1 MKLLLDTHVFIW
13 WRADPRRLDR
23 KVERAISQSRM
34 VYVSAA
40 SAWEAVIKVQ
50 LRKLKFPGSFGAAVV
65 ESEFTRLDITF
76 EHAEAVRDLP
86 HHHGDPFD
94 RLLVAQAMVEGLTVV
109 SADRQLEP
117 YRIPVVWADGRMG
130 G

>member
-50 LRKLKFPGSFGAAVV
+50 LGKLKFPGSFGAAVV
-65 ESEFTRLDITF
+65 DSEFTRLDITF

-94 RLLVAQAMVEGLTVV
+94 RLLVAQSLAEPMTLLTNDALLLRYSPLVMI
-109 SADRQLEP
+109 A
-117 YRIPVVWADGRMG
+117 
-130 G
+130 

>member
-13 WRADPRRLDR
+13 WRADPRRIDR
-23 KVERAISQSRM
+23 QVERAISRSGL

-40 SAWEAVIKVQ
+40 SAWEAAIKSQ
-50 LRKLKFPGSFGAAVV
+50 LGKLRFPGSFSEAV
-65 ESEFTRLDITF
+65 EQSEFSRLEVTF

-86 HHHGDPFD
+86 AHHPDPFD
-94 RLLVAQAMVEGLTVV
+94 RMLIAQATVEGLTLV

-117 YRIPVVWADGRMG
+117 YRIPVMWT
-130 G
+130 